1 MSGIK
6 TKSTGP
12 FAFFSPL
19 ATLVSL
25 RSPIFC
31 FRPASLGSLFAESF
45 SCLQKVDHVTNY
57 CKKKKKAIVPY
68 GEFSNKRISYFFLS
82 TATGSA
88 FCIRSDGFR
97 LSCVGWDGRS
107 RLATFS
113 SRGSCFGVEV
123 STGDGG
129 FSLFCGDFDT
139 SLVSGSL
146 SQLKG
151 SLSPGT
157 CIIR

>member
-57 CKKKKKAIVPY
+57 CKKKKKKKKKRLLFLKENFVIK
-68 GEFSNKRISYFFLS
+68 ECLTFFSQPLPAQPS
-82 TATGSA
+82 
-88 FCIRSDGFR
+88 
-97 LSCVGWDGRS
+97 
-107 RLATFS
+107 
-113 SRGSCFGVEV
+113 
-123 STGDGG
+123 
-129 FSLFCGDFDT
+129 
-139 SLVSGSL
+139 VSGPMVSFL
-146 SQLKG
+146 AALAEMAALAWPPFLPAVLALG
-151 SLSPGT
+151 SKYQQVTLVFLFSAVILIPP
-157 CIIR
+157 

>member
-57 CKKKKKAIVPY
+57 CKKRLLFLKENLVIK
-68 GEFSNKRISYFFLS
+68 ECLTFFSQPLPAQPS
-82 TATGSA
+82 
-88 FCIRSDGFR
+88 
-97 LSCVGWDGRS
+97 
-107 RLATFS
+107 
-113 SRGSCFGVEV
+113 
-123 STGDGG
+123 
-129 FSLFCGDFDT
+129 
-139 SLVSGSL
+139 VSGPMVSFL
-146 SQLKG
+146 AALAEMAALAWPPFLPAVLALG
-151 SLSPGT
+151 SKYQQATVVFLFSVVILIPP
-157 CIIR
+157 

>member
-57 CKKKKKAIVPY
+57 CKKKKKKRLLFLKENFVIK
-68 GEFSNKRISYFFLS
+68 ECLTFFSQPLPAQPS
-82 TATGSA
+82 
-88 FCIRSDGFR
+88 
-97 LSCVGWDGRS
+97 
-107 RLATFS
+107 
-113 SRGSCFGVEV
+113 
-123 STGDGG
+123 
-129 FSLFCGDFDT
+129 
-139 SLVSGSL
+139 VSGPMVSFL
-146 SQLKG
+146 AALAEMAALAWPPFLPAVLALG
-151 SLSPGT
+151 SKYQQVTLVFLFSAVILIPP
-157 CIIR
+157 

>member
-57 CKKKKKAIVPY
+57 CKKKKKEKKAIVP
-68 GEFSNKRISYFFLS
+68 
-82 TATGSA
+82 
-88 FCIRSDGFR
+88 
-97 LSCVGWDGRS
+97 
-107 RLATFS
+107 
-113 SRGSCFGVEV
+113 
-123 STGDGG
+123 
-129 FSLFCGDFDT
+129 
-139 SLVSGSL
+139 
-146 SQLKG
+146 
-151 SLSPGT
+151 
-157 CIIR
+157 

>member
-6 TKSTGP
+6 TKSTGS

-57 CKKKKKAIVPY
+57 CKKKKKKKRLLFLKENFVIK
-68 GEFSNKRISYFFLS
+68 ECLTFFSQPLPAQPS
-82 TATGSA
+82 
-88 FCIRSDGFR
+88 
-97 LSCVGWDGRS
+97 
-107 RLATFS
+107 
-113 SRGSCFGVEV
+113 
-123 STGDGG
+123 
-129 FSLFCGDFDT
+129 
-139 SLVSGSL
+139 VSGPMVSFL
-146 SQLKG
+146 AALAEMAALAWPPFLPAVLALG
-151 SLSPGT
+151 SKYQQVTLVFLFSAVILIPP
-157 CIIR
+157 

>member
-57 CKKKKKAIVPY
+57 CKKKKKRLLFLKENFVIK
-68 GEFSNKRISYFFLS
+68 ECLTFFSQPLPAQPS
-82 TATGSA
+82 
-88 FCIRSDGFR
+88 
-97 LSCVGWDGRS
+97 
-107 RLATFS
+107 
-113 SRGSCFGVEV
+113 
-123 STGDGG
+123 
-129 FSLFCGDFDT
+129 
-139 SLVSGSL
+139 VSGPMVSFL
-146 SQLKG
+146 AALAEMAALAWPPFLPAVLALG
-151 SLSPGT
+151 SKYQQATVVFLFSVVILIPP
-157 CIIR
+157 

>member
-57 CKKKKKAIVPY
+57 CKKKKKKKK
-68 GEFSNKRISYFFLS
+68 KRLLFLKENLVIKE
-82 TATGSA
+82 
-88 FCIRSDGFR
+88 C
-97 LSCVGWDGRS
+97 L
-107 RLATFS
+107 TFS
-113 SRGSCFGVEV
+113 SQPLPAQPS
-123 STGDGG
+123 
-129 FSLFCGDFDT
+129 
-139 SLVSGSL
+139 VSGPMVSFL
-146 SQLKG
+146 AALAEMAALAWPPFLPAVLALG
-151 SLSPGT
+151 SKYQQVTLVFLFSAVILIPP
-157 CIIR
+157 

>member
-57 CKKKKKAIVPY
+57 CKK
-68 GEFSNKRISYFFLS
+68 RLLFLKENLVIKECL
-82 TATGSA
+82 T
-88 FCIRSDGFR
+88 
-97 LSCVGWDGRS
+97 V
-107 RLATFS
+107 
-113 SRGSCFGVEV
+113 V
-123 STGDGG
+123 SQPLRAQP
-129 FSLFCGDFDT
+129 S
-139 SLVSGSL
+139 VSGPMVSFL
-146 SQLKG
+146 AALAEMAALAWPPFLPAVLALG
-151 SLSPGT
+151 SKYQQATVVFLFSVVILIPP
-157 CIIR
+157 

>member
-57 CKKKKKAIVPY
+57 CKKRLLFLKENLVIK
-68 GEFSNKRISYFFLS
+68 ECLTFFSQPLPAQPS
-82 TATGSA
+82 
-88 FCIRSDGFR
+88 
-97 LSCVGWDGRS
+97 
-107 RLATFS
+107 
-113 SRGSCFGVEV
+113 
-123 STGDGG
+123 
-129 FSLFCGDFDT
+129 
-139 SLVSGSL
+139 VSGPMVSFL
-146 SQLKG
+146 AALAEMAALAWPPFLPAVLALG
-151 SLSPGT
+151 SKYQQVTVVFLFSVVILIPP
-157 CIIR
+157 

>member
-6 TKSTGP
+6 TKSTGS

-57 CKKKKKAIVPY
+57 CKKKRLLFLKENLVIK
-68 GEFSNKRISYFFLS
+68 ECLTFFSQPLPAQPS
-82 TATGSA
+82 
-88 FCIRSDGFR
+88 
-97 LSCVGWDGRS
+97 
-107 RLATFS
+107 
-113 SRGSCFGVEV
+113 
-123 STGDGG
+123 
-129 FSLFCGDFDT
+129 
-139 SLVSGSL
+139 VSGPMVSFL
-146 SQLKG
+146 AALAEMAALAWPPFLPAVLALG
-151 SLSPGT
+151 SKYQQVTVVFLFSVVILIPP
-157 CIIR
+157 

>member
-6 TKSTGP
+6 TKSTGT

-57 CKKKKKAIVPY
+57 CKKKKRKRLLFLKEKLVIK
-68 GEFSNKRISYFFLS
+68 ECLTFFSQPLPAQPS
-82 TATGSA
+82 
-88 FCIRSDGFR
+88 
-97 LSCVGWDGRS
+97 
-107 RLATFS
+107 
-113 SRGSCFGVEV
+113 
-123 STGDGG
+123 
-129 FSLFCGDFDT
+129 
-139 SLVSGSL
+139 VSGPMVSFL
-146 SQLKG
+146 AALAEMAALAWPPFLPAVLALG
-151 SLSPGT
+151 SKYQQVTVVFLFSVVILIPP
-157 CIIR
+157 